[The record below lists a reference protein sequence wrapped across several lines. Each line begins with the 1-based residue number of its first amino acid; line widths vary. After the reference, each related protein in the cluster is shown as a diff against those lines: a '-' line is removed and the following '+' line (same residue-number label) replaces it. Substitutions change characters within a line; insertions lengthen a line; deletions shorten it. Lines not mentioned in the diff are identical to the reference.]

1 MSLIRSIRDQRGL
14 SLVEVVIAATILII
28 VSIASAVIFSSVLKL
43 SATSKLVEEIQRE
56 GDAVVAGFARNMRD
70 TVSVDT
76 NLSNFVTNPNALAMK
91 TSGGQTRRYYVTGG
105 QLHYVSESGQDQSLL
120 QPGTTVTNLTF
131 SPASDSTGLQVITV
145 HLTLSRT
152 KAGQTQQLEFGS
164 TVNTRPQ

>member
-1 MSLIRSIRDQRGL
+1 MSIRTAISNQRGF
-14 SLVEVVIAATILII
+14 SLVELLIAMTILII
-28 VSIASAVIFSSVLKL
+28 ISVASAIIFSATLKL

-91 TSGGQTRRYYVTGG
+91 TSSGQTRRYYATNG
-105 QLHYVSESGQDQSLL
+105 QLHYVNESGLDQSLL

-131 SPASDSTGLQVITV
+131 TPASDSTGLQVVTV
-145 HLTLSRT
+145 QMRLQRT
-152 KAGQTQQLEFGS
+152 KGGQTQQLDFGS